1 MAIHGNFLYI
11 LEAEEDDLISLIKY
25 EIGGE

>member
-11 LEAEEDDLISLIKY
+11 LDAGEDDLISLIKY

>member
-11 LEAEEDDLISLIKY
+11 LEAGEDDLISLNKY
-25 EIGGE
+25 EIDGE

>member
-11 LEAEEDDLISLIKY
+11 LEAGEDDLISLIKY
-25 EIGGE
+25 EIGEE